1 MTLVSSAGDPGGTEP
16 TVADAVGPVEVGP
29 AAPEPGPPPEVA
41 FRVVSGH
48 PTPQEVAALVTVL
61 SVSALSAGPSAGE
74 ATGARSSPWADPAR
88 RLVGPP
94 RDHGGWRRSALPR

>member
-1 MTLVSSAGDPGGTEP
+1 MTLVSSAGDPDGTEP
-16 TVADAVGPVEVGP
+16 TVPDAAQP
-29 AAPEPGPPPEVA
+29 AAAEPSPPPEVA

-48 PTPQEVAALVTVL
+48 PTPQELAALVTVL
-61 SVSALSAGPSAGE
+61 SVSALSAEQSAGE